1 MWYWGAHGRDHCGDV
16 IFVGGEPKSV
26 ARLGYRRADSLRDAL
41 EMAKDT
47 VGSGAV
53 DHVLPRAADHDR
65 GRAVR

>member
-47 VGSGAV
+47 VGSSPSITYFHA
-53 DHVLPRAADHDR
+53 PPIMIADVH
-65 GRAVR
+65 